1 VVNRIKKEHGMQ
13 QSIQRQL
20 PAKAGNCVDAKP
32 LYARFLNVTAIALLA
47 CMAKEMRKT

>member
-32 LYARFLNVTAIALLA
+32 LATIKNKKNGRPN
-47 CMAKEMRKT
+47 